1 MNILAARAS
10 APTRVDLAGG
20 TLDIWPLNLMV
31 EGALTLNMAI
41 NVRAH
46 AAVTPLR
53 GGAIAVRSED
63 QATEARYSSPRAL
76 RHDHRLGLITRLIR
90 HLAPEGGVEV
100 VTRSEAPAGAG
111 LAGSSALAVAVCG
124 ALARATGVRL
134 APRELIEIV
143 RDHEAAHL
151 GIPTGLQD
159 YGAAVHGG
167 VHAFHF
173 PAGGMKPEPIRG
185 EALAR
190 RVVLFF
196 SGASRSSGI
205 NNWEMFR
212 RLIEKDRRITRRF
225 GKIASIAREAAQALR
240 VNNMAAFDRAVNEEW
255 RTRRTLFPAISTPV
269 IDRAIA
275 SGRRAGAKAARICGA
290 GGGGC
295 FFLLAEPERHAAVI
309 RAVES
314 HGCRHIPFS
323 LSKSGLKF

>member
-1 MNILAARAS
+1 MKLRAARAS

-41 NVRAH
+41 SVRAR
-46 AAVTPLR
+46 ASVTPLR
-53 GGAIAVRSED
+53 GGAIVARSED
-63 QATEARYSSPRAL
+63 QAMEALYSSPRGL
-76 RHDHRLGLITRLIR
+76 RHDHRLGLVTRLIQ
-90 HLAPEGGVEV
+90 HFVPKGGVEV

-124 ALARATGVRL
+124 ALARATGKIL
-134 APRELIEIV
+134 APRDLIEIV

-173 PAGGMKPEPIRG
+173 PAGGMKPERIEG
-185 EALAR
+185 AALAR
-190 RVVLFF
+190 RVVLFY

-212 RLIEKDRRITRRF
+212 RLIEKDRRVTRRF
-225 GKIASIAREAAQALR
+225 TRIAAIAREAAAALR
-240 VNNMAAFDRAVNEEW
+240 ARHMAAFDRAGNGEW
-255 RTRRTLFPAISTPV
+255 KARRS
-269 IDRAIA
+269 R
-275 SGRRAGAKAARICGA
+275 
-290 GGGGC
+290 
-295 FFLLAEPERHAAVI
+295 
-309 RAVES
+309 
-314 HGCRHIPFS
+314 
-323 LSKSGLKF
+323 